1 MSHWHR
7 CNPEVPD
14 GQGPFEW
21 LRELEGGA
29 GKPHPTLYGKDTKPT
44 CNISWSMAEDPKYS
58 RVCGEEADYYIYPKG
73 SKYLKVCEFCA
84 GSDYFND
91 MRKQEINPAKEK
103 GVRGEGDSKG

>member
-21 LRELEGGA
+21 LRELEGEV
-29 GKPHPTLYGKDTKPT
+29 GKPHPTLYGKDTKIT
-44 CNISWSMAEDPKYS
+44 CEISWSMAEDPGYS

-91 MRKQEINPAKEK
+91 MRKQEINPAKE
-103 GVRGEGDSKG
+103 EGR